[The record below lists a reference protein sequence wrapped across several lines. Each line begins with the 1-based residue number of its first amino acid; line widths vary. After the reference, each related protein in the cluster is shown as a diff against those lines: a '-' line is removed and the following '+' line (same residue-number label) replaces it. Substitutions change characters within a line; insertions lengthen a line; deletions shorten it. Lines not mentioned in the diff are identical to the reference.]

1 MDPATSKIQVPGN
14 NDPGISTNTGS
25 SSPSAPTNTNS
36 DGSAAPINTKFDEP
50 AKPTL
55 PRRITDKVVIPV
67 IALGL
72 ATPIISQGI
81 CLVGSKILKHR
92 MDRETEAMMARARAG
107 GSSNIGRGDPI
118 ALSKDEENMR
128 KAEMSA
134 IKEHFKRRKEDAK
147 VQRRLL
153 KAEKAAIRK
162 NGSIFAQKL
171 KKKPSPSTTSTTA
184 TATAAATIDTANGQ
198 PVIQNPDP
206 PTYSEAISR
215 VDNLVPEWGQSGPS
229 TLPFQMSTTPINP
242 NSATNTSAPSKCK
255 GILNWAQ
262 EKKSAAY
269 QGLKLGQK
277 KAAFKTK
284 VKVTKKAGLIFAI
297 GGIGDKMTSRGFL
310 MSALGTSTFGSLPS
324 LIMPFLGG
332 AMADPMIFGT
342 ITSGLIIVI
351 SAIGSIVV
359 YIKSRQNSR
368 RAIEKSA
375 FGRILTDKERKERKP
390 EYKNAKLKA
399 KLDKKAE
406 QAQLKAEEKELKSEQ
421 AKLKSLAKAEA
432 KLLKKQTKQVK
443 KETLQKKITGLPLKI
458 VLGGVK
464 FLNILAVEIPK
475 ASVPD
480 VPTDAVPGAVQ
491 GDILPTEPTDV
502 VSLAKTQLD
511 VGEASEKLPSTG
523 LDEAEGKLPETALG
537 EVDEKLSS
545 VDPQTGPV
553 APTPLGLNPT
563 TQPVPI
569 TPITSAPGSTPMP
582 ITPI

>member
-92 MDRETEAMMARARAG
+92 MDRETETMMARARAG

-153 KAEKAAIRK
+153 KAEKAAIH
-162 NGSIFAQKL
+162 
-171 KKKPSPSTTSTTA
+171 
-184 TATAAATIDTANGQ
+184 
-198 PVIQNPDP
+198 P

-284 VKVTKKAGLIFAI
+284 VKVTKKAGLIF
-297 GGIGDKMTSRGFL
+297 GF
-310 MSALGTSTFGSLPS
+310 GYWGN
-324 LIMPFLGG
+324 
-332 AMADPMIFGT
+332 
-342 ITSGLIIVI
+342 
-351 SAIGSIVV
+351 
-359 YIKSRQNSR
+359 Y
-368 RAIEKSA
+368 
-375 FGRILTDKERKERKP
+375 
-390 EYKNAKLKA
+390 
-399 KLDKKAE
+399 
-406 QAQLKAEEKELKSEQ
+406 
-421 AKLKSLAKAEA
+421 
-432 KLLKKQTKQVK
+432 
-443 KETLQKKITGLPLKI
+443 
-458 VLGGVK
+458 
-464 FLNILAVEIPK
+464 
-475 ASVPD
+475 
-480 VPTDAVPGAVQ
+480 
-491 GDILPTEPTDV
+491 
-502 VSLAKTQLD
+502 
-511 VGEASEKLPSTG
+511 
-523 LDEAEGKLPETALG
+523 
-537 EVDEKLSS
+537 
-545 VDPQTGPV
+545 
-553 APTPLGLNPT
+553 
-563 TQPVPI
+563 
-569 TPITSAPGSTPMP
+569 
-582 ITPI
+582 

>member
-1 MDPATSKIQVPGN
+1 M
-14 NDPGISTNTGS
+14 
-25 SSPSAPTNTNS
+25 
-36 DGSAAPINTKFDEP
+36 
-50 AKPTL
+50 
-55 PRRITDKVVIPV
+55 
-67 IALGL
+67 
-72 ATPIISQGI
+72 
-81 CLVGSKILKHR
+81 
-92 MDRETEAMMARARAG
+92 
-107 GSSNIGRGDPI
+107 
-118 ALSKDEENMR
+118 
-128 KAEMSA
+128 
-134 IKEHFKRRKEDAK
+134 AK
-147 VQRRLL
+147 VL
-153 KAEKAAIRK
+153 K
-162 NGSIFAQKL
+162 
-171 KKKPSPSTTSTTA
+171 
-184 TATAAATIDTANGQ
+184 
-198 PVIQNPDP
+198 
-206 PTYSEAISR
+206 
-215 VDNLVPEWGQSGPS
+215 
-229 TLPFQMSTTPINP
+229 
-242 NSATNTSAPSKCK
+242 
-255 GILNWAQ
+255 
-262 EKKSAAY
+262 
-269 QGLKLGQK
+269 
-277 KAAFKTK
+277 
-284 VKVTKKAGLIFAI
+284 AI

-310 MSALGTSTFGSLPS
+310 MSALGASTFGSLPS
-324 LIMPFLGG
+324 LIMPFFGG
-332 AMADPMIFGT
+332 AMADPIIFGT

-464 FLNILAVEIPK
+464 FLNTLAVEIPK

-523 LDEAEGKLPETALG
+523 LDETEGKLPETALG
-537 EVDEKLSS
+537 EVDEKLSA

>member
-1 MDPATSKIQVPGN
+1 M
-14 NDPGISTNTGS
+14 
-25 SSPSAPTNTNS
+25 
-36 DGSAAPINTKFDEP
+36 
-50 AKPTL
+50 
-55 PRRITDKVVIPV
+55 
-67 IALGL
+67 
-72 ATPIISQGI
+72 
-81 CLVGSKILKHR
+81 
-92 MDRETEAMMARARAG
+92 
-107 GSSNIGRGDPI
+107 
-118 ALSKDEENMR
+118 
-128 KAEMSA
+128 
-134 IKEHFKRRKEDAK
+134 AK
-147 VQRRLL
+147 VL
-153 KAEKAAIRK
+153 K
-162 NGSIFAQKL
+162 
-171 KKKPSPSTTSTTA
+171 
-184 TATAAATIDTANGQ
+184 
-198 PVIQNPDP
+198 
-206 PTYSEAISR
+206 
-215 VDNLVPEWGQSGPS
+215 
-229 TLPFQMSTTPINP
+229 
-242 NSATNTSAPSKCK
+242 
-255 GILNWAQ
+255 
-262 EKKSAAY
+262 
-269 QGLKLGQK
+269 
-277 KAAFKTK
+277 
-284 VKVTKKAGLIFAI
+284 AI

-432 KLLKKQTKQVK
+432 KLLKKQTKQ
-443 KETLQKKITGLPLKI
+443 I

>member
-1 MDPATSKIQVPGN
+1 MDPATSKIQAQGDN
-14 NDPGISTNTGS
+14 NPAISINTGS
-25 SSPSAPTNTNS
+25 DGPDAPINTNS
-36 DGSAAPINTKFDEP
+36 DGPAIPINTKFDEP

-55 PRRITDKVVIPV
+55 FRRITDKVVIPV

-81 CLVGSKILKHR
+81 CLAGSKILKHR

-107 GSSNIGRGDPI
+107 GNSNIGRGDPI

-153 KAEKAAIRK
+153 KAEKTSIRK
-162 NGSIFAQKL
+162 NGSIFTQKL
-171 KKKPSPSTTSTTA
+171 KKPSPSTTTTA
-184 TATAAATIDTANGQ
+184 AIDTANSQ
-198 PVIQNPDP
+198 PAIESPDP

-229 TLPFQMSTTPINP
+229 TLPFQMSATP
-242 NSATNTSAPSKCK
+242 TNTPAPSKCK
-255 GILNWAQ
+255 GVLNWVQ

-269 QGLKLGQK
+269 QRLKLDQK
-277 KAAFKTK
+277 RAAFKSK

-324 LIMPFLGG
+324 LIMPFFGG
-332 AMADPMIFGT
+332 AMADPIIFGT

-390 EYKNAKLKA
+390 EYKNAKLKT

-443 KETLQKKITGLPLKI
+443 KETLQKKITGLPLKV

-464 FLNILAVEIPK
+464 FLNTLAVEIPK

-491 GDILPTEPTDV
+491 GDILPTEPTDA

-511 VGEASEKLPSTG
+511 VGEASEKIPSTG
-523 LDEAEGKLPETALG
+523 LDEAEGNLPETALG
-537 EVDEKLSS
+537 EVDEKLSA

-553 APTPLGLNPT
+553 APTPLEPNPA